1 MSGCRQLGG
10 PLAVRDAIH
19 PWAAA
24 AATATAP
31 SCLLGP
37 ALDSSLRLVAQKK
50 IQCMSQLITAVRN
63 TGSTNHTG
71 KHRTALSQAASM
83 AFKQSTTLPPDCI
96 AACRAS
102 YSLEYL
108 RSRLA
113 AW

>member
-1 MSGCRQLGG
+1 MGADNWGVLWPCGM
-10 PLAVRDAIH
+10 
-19 PWAAA
+19 
-24 AATATAP
+24 P
-31 SCLLGP
+31 STLGP
-37 ALDSSLRLVAQKK
+37 PQPPQRLRPPACWGLLWTALSVSLHKK